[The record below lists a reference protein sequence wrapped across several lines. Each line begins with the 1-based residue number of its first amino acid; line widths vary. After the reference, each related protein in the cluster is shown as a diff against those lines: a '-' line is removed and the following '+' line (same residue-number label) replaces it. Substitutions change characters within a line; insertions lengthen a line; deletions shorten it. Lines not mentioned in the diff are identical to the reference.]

1 MARSIGLISFLFQ
14 SPPPLLLSPLLLWR
28 EELSPDK
35 GLSIIRIFARVLH
48 RGPATDNPS
57 PGCGCRSIEPVSFSF
72 FFRFLRFLVRG
83 SADSRGSVEEGG
95 GKKER
100 EKKKGDGDGRRE
112 MLPRPVSPRASR
124 DRLWR
129 ATAKRPLI
137 ESHAADDRDSSAI
150 LAEDERQ
157 RRDQDEFVLVEIG
170 EDEMCVYG
178 FFWERELFLYGNQ
191 RYRDDD
197 FSWGRR
203 YWAFVEWRTIL
214 LKG

>member
-83 SADSRGSVEEGG
+83 SALRGFPWIRRGERREEG
-95 GKKER
+95 ER
-100 EKKKGDGDGRRE
+100 EEERRRRE